1 MSYTINPSNFKF
13 TDGEYIA
20 SGDFADYISD
30 NVSLSEDQ
38 WISFD
43 CNGVEV
49 VVNYKLSVSASIYED
64 RGDYWTPT
72 HKSLDISDISCE
84 IKDIYIDGYEL
95 ELNSDIESIFLKE
108 IKKIYKM

>member
-30 NVSLSEDQ
+30 NGSLSEDQ

-64 RGDYWTPT
+64 RGDYWTPP
-72 HKSLDISDISCE
+72 SCE
-84 IKDIYIDGYEL
+84 VDIDDVDVSIDSIYVDEYEVALSKDMKVLFGKFI
-95 ELNSDIESIFLKE
+95 NSFI
-108 IKKIYKM
+108 

>member
-1 MSYTINPSNFKF
+1 MTNSTHTIDFNNITTNMSLDINDIFFESN
-13 TDGEYIA
+13 GEFNSQILFHSNGLEISVDVDILV
-20 SGDFADYISD
+20 SGDIS
-30 NVSLSEDQ
+30 
-38 WISFD
+38 I
-43 CNGVEV
+43 
-49 VVNYKLSVSASIYED
+49 D